1 MSTVRAIT
9 KNLGEKKN
17 EKGEVIVKGATATV
31 NYTIGDNLEENVKL
45 FGAEVVNSGF
55 IGGLIIN
62 IQSVVGSCLKKGLS
76 ADECQRV
83 VDSWKPG
90 IGGSRGA
97 VAVTETAMV
106 NAFAKMTPEEQKAHL
121 AKLQAQLAAR
131 K

>member
-55 IGGLIIN
+55 VSGLVIDVQAVIG
-62 IQSVVGSCLKKGLS
+62 SALKKGLS
-76 ADECQRV
+76 AEECQRV

-90 IGGSRGA
+90 VGGGRGA
-97 VAVTETAMV
+97 VIVTETAMV
-106 NAFAKMTPEEQKAHL
+106 NAFAKMSPEEQKAHL
-121 AKLQAQLAAR
+121 AKLQAQLAA
-131 K
+131 KK